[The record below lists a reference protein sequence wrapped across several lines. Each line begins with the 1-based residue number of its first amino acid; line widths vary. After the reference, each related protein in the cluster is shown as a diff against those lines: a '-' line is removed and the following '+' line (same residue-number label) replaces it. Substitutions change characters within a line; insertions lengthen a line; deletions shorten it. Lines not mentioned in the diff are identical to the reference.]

1 MNNDIGGRPISEPA
15 SVHGGEHDC
24 LKRDITAFQSFA
36 VAFGFVS
43 IATGIFTAYGAMLS
57 TSGPLGIWTWPVVVV
72 GQLMVAFI
80 LGSLT
85 ARIPVTGYVYQWASR
100 ISNPVFGWIMG
111 WISFTFLAIV
121 LCAVDYTI
129 ASTVLPVLLGYEGT
143 AANAWWI
150 TSLVIVMQA
159 VMITFSTRFT
169 QRFNA
174 VAVSIQLVG
183 MIGLVILLFGVG
195 YYNNELDFTNLT
207 STGAIGEQGY
217 FALGELTKAG
227 PWVMGT
233 LLGAF
238 TIVGF
243 ESAANLAEETR
254 EPARIVPKAM
264 WQAVLSL
271 GIIGMLFLIAVTALL
286 DQGDWASTTP
296 IADVI
301 TRVLGP
307 IVGTFLLVLVAISIF
322 SCGLVILLSGTRLV
336 WAMSR
341 DERFPGWQLWHK
353 ISTTLHTPV
362 NATIF
367 VAAVGEIILALF
379 SQQTDALFSLF
390 SAATLLPAIIYA
402 ATVLMYAAKRHQLPP
417 SQGFSLGL
425 WEVPVLVLAIAW
437 LAFELAIFRDASFA
451 KPWSYVAAMFG
462 IGAAY
467 LGYLLLSRGGASG
480 LKMPEL
486 IAIDAILDAD
496 RGAEFDASPAQ

>member
-1 MNNDIGGRPISEPA
+1 MRDNIIQTAQS
-15 SVHGGEHDC
+15 HHTTEHDH

-43 IATGIFTAYGAMLS
+43 IATGIFTAYASMLQS
-57 TSGPLGIWTWPVVVV
+57 AGPAGIWTWPIVVI

-80 LGSLT
+80 LGSLA

-100 ISNPVFGWIMG
+100 ITNPVFGWVAG

-129 ASTVLPVLLGYEGT
+129 ASAILPVMFSYTGT
-143 AANAWWI
+143 PTNAWII
-150 TSLVIVMQA
+150 TAIVIILQA
-159 VMITFSTRFT
+159 LMIAFSTRFT

-174 VAVSIQLVG
+174 VAVTIQLVG
-183 MIGLVILLFGVG
+183 MIGLVILLFAVG
-195 YYNNELDFTNLT
+195 YGKNELDFSMLFNKG
-207 STGAIGEQGY
+207 SISPEGY
-217 FALGELTKAG
+217 FSFGSLTQVG
-227 PWVMGT
+227 PWMMAT

-254 EPARIVPKAM
+254 EPARVVPKAM

-286 DQGDWASTTP
+286 GDPAALAQSETP

-301 TRVLGP
+301 SRVLGP
-307 IVGTFLLVLVAISIF
+307 VLGKGLLVLVVISIF

-341 DERFPGWQLWHK
+341 DERFPGWQILHK
-353 ISTTLHTPV
+353 INPSLHTPL
-362 NATIF
+362 NATVF
-367 VAAVGEIILALF
+367 VALLGEVILAIF
-379 SQQTDALFSLF
+379 SKETDALFALF

-402 ATVLMYAAKRHQLPP
+402 ISVGMYAIKRKTMPE
-417 SQGFSLGL
+417 SQGFTLGK
-425 WEVPVLVLAIAW
+425 WETPVLILAIIW
-437 LAFELAIFRDASFA
+437 LIFELAIFRDASFA
-451 KPWSYVAAMFG
+451 KPWAYVAIMFI
-462 IGAAY
+462 IGMVY
-467 LGYLLLSRGGASG
+467 LGYLLMTRGTTG
-480 LKMPEL
+480 LKMPEM
-486 IAIDAILDAD
+486 IAIDAILDED
-496 RGAEFDASPAQ
+496 KGATIDTHQ

>member
-1 MNNDIGGRPISEPA
+1 MQDNKSQQA
-15 SVHGGEHDC
+15 HQHTTEHDH
-24 LKRDITAFQSFA
+24 LKRDITPFQSFA

-43 IATGIFTAYGAMLS
+43 IATGIFTAYASMLS
-57 TSGPLGIWTWPVVVV
+57 NAGPAGIWTWPIVVI

-80 LGSLT
+80 LGSLA

-100 ISNPVFGWIMG
+100 ITNPVFGWIAG
-111 WISFTFLAIV
+111 WISFTFLAVV

-129 ASTVLPVLLGYEGT
+129 ASAILPVMFGYTGNPINCWIIT
-143 AANAWWI
+143 AI
-150 TSLVIVMQA
+150 VIVLQA
-159 VMITFSTRFT
+159 LMIAFSTRFT

-174 VAVSIQLVG
+174 VAVTIQLVG
-183 MIGLVILLFGVG
+183 MIGLVILLFAVG
-195 YYNNELDFTNLT
+195 YGKNELDFSMLFNKGTI
-207 STGAIGEQGY
+207 APKGY
-217 FALGELTKAG
+217 FSFGSLTQVG
-227 PWVMGT
+227 PWMMAT

-286 DQGDWASTTP
+286 GDPAALAHSETP

-301 TRVLGP
+301 SRVLGP
-307 IVGTFLLVLVAISIF
+307 ILGKGLLVLVVISIF

-341 DERFPGWQLWHK
+341 DQRFPGWQVLHK
-353 ISTTLHTPV
+353 ISPTLHTPL

-367 VAAVGEIILALF
+367 VALLGEIILVIF
-379 SQQTDALFSLF
+379 SRETDALFALF

-402 ATVLMYAAKRHQLPP
+402 ISVGMYALKRKTMPA
-417 SQGFSLGL
+417 SQGFTLGK
-425 WEVPVLVLAIAW
+425 WETPVLVLAIIW
-437 LAFELAIFRDASFA
+437 LIFELAIFRDASFA
-451 KPWSYVAAMFG
+451 KPWAYVAIMFV
-462 IGAAY
+462 IGMVY
-467 LGYLLLSRGGASG
+467 LGYLLMTRGTAG
-480 LKMPEL
+480 LKMPEM
-486 IAIDAILDAD
+486 IAIDAILDED
-496 RGAEFDASPAQ
+496 KGASIDTPK

>member
-1 MNNDIGGRPISEPA
+1 MDMPTPTVQRTG
-15 SVHGGEHDC
+15 HDT
-24 LKRDITAFQSFA
+24 LKRDVTPFQSFA

-57 TSGPLGIWTWPVVVV
+57 SSGPMGIWTWPIVVV
-72 GQLMVAFI
+72 GQLMVALI
-80 LGSLT
+80 LGSLA
-85 ARIPVTGYVYQWASR
+85 ARIPVTGYVYQWTSR
-100 ISNPVFGWIMG
+100 LTHPVFGWIMG

-129 ASTVLPVLLGYEGT
+129 ASTVLPVLLGYEGSLH
-143 AANAWWI
+143 NAWWI
-150 TSLVIVMQA
+150 TSAVIAVQA
-159 VMITFSTRFT
+159 LMIALSTRLT
-169 QRFNA
+169 QKINA
-174 VAVSIQLVG
+174 IAVTIQLVG
-183 MIGLVILLFGVG
+183 MIGLVVLLFAVG
-195 YYNNELDFTNLT
+195 WYHNELDFSLLFNRGAANTTDYYSLGGLT
-207 STGAIGEQGY
+207 R
-217 FALGELTKAG
+217 AG
-227 PWVMGT
+227 PWMLGT

-254 EPARIVPKAM
+254 EPARVVPKAM

-271 GIIGMLFLIAVTALL
+271 GIIGMLFLVAVTALL
-286 DQGDWASTTP
+286 GDPLVLAASATP

-301 TRVLGP
+301 TRVLGTV
-307 IVGTFLLVLVAISIF
+307 VGKILLVLVVISIF

-341 DERFPGWQLWHK
+341 DERFPGWRHLQK
-353 ISTTLHTPV
+353 VSPTLHTPL

-367 VAAVGEIILALF
+367 VAVMGQVILAMF
-379 SQQTDALFSLF
+379 SQQTDALFALF

-402 ATVLMYAAKRHQLPP
+402 VCVLMYAIKRRQLPP
-417 SQGFSLGL
+417 SQGFTLGR

-451 KPWSYVAAMFG
+451 KPWFYVAIMFAV
-462 IGAAY
+462 GAV
-467 LGYLLLSRGGASG
+467 YLLFLLVTRGGAQS
-480 LKMPEL
+480 LRMPEL

-496 RGAEFDASPAQ
+496 RGADFHDGKSR

>member
-1 MNNDIGGRPISEPA
+1 MQDNKSQQAHQRTT
-15 SVHGGEHDC
+15 EHDH
-24 LKRDITAFQSFA
+24 LKRDITPFQSFA

-43 IATGIFTAYGAMLS
+43 IATGIFTAYASMLS
-57 TSGPLGIWTWPVVVV
+57 NAGPAGIWTWPIVVI

-80 LGSLT
+80 LGSLA

-100 ISNPVFGWIMG
+100 ITNPVFGWIAG
-111 WISFTFLAIV
+111 WISFTFLAVV

-129 ASTVLPVLLGYEGT
+129 ASAILPVMFGYTGNPINCWIIT
-143 AANAWWI
+143 AI
-150 TSLVIVMQA
+150 VIVLQA
-159 VMITFSTRFT
+159 LMIAFSTRFT

-174 VAVSIQLVG
+174 VAVTIQLVG
-183 MIGLVILLFGVG
+183 MIGLVILLFAVG
-195 YYNNELDFTNLT
+195 YGKNELDFSMLFNKGTI
-207 STGAIGEQGY
+207 APEGY
-217 FALGELTKAG
+217 FSFGSLTQVG
-227 PWVMGT
+227 PWMMAT

-286 DQGDWASTTP
+286 GDPATLAHSETP

-301 TRVLGP
+301 SRVLGP
-307 IVGTFLLVLVAISIF
+307 ILGKGLLVLVVISIF

-341 DERFPGWQLWHK
+341 DQRFPGWQVLHK
-353 ISTTLHTPV
+353 ISPTLHTPL

-367 VAAVGEIILALF
+367 VALLGEIILVIF
-379 SQQTDALFSLF
+379 SRETDALFALF

-402 ATVLMYAAKRHQLPP
+402 ISVGMYALKRKTMPA
-417 SQGFSLGL
+417 SQGFTLGK
-425 WEVPVLVLAIAW
+425 WETPVLVLAIIW
-437 LAFELAIFRDASFA
+437 LIFELAIFRDASFA
-451 KPWSYVAAMFG
+451 KPWAYVAIMFV
-462 IGAAY
+462 IGMVY
-467 LGYLLLSRGGASG
+467 LGYLLMTRGTAG
-480 LKMPEL
+480 LKMPEM
-486 IAIDAILDAD
+486 IAIDAILDED
-496 RGAEFDASPAQ
+496 KGASIDTPK